1 MWDSVFRAKHPVKA
15 AETEVEWRGGEH
27 RGATCPDSGSLLC
40 LFLFS
45 PRAEPPC
52 ELGGLSI
59 FLRSPIATVNSFTSA
74 QDTSDPV

>member
-1 MWDSVFRAKHPVKA
+1 MWDSVFRAKHPVEA
-15 AETEVEWRGGEH
+15 AQTEVEWPGGER

-45 PRAEPPC
+45 PRTEPPC
-52 ELGGLSI
+52 ELDSLSI
-59 FLRSPIATVNSFTSA
+59 LLRSQIATVNSFTSA